1 MKYAAL
7 IRYLAA
13 ARMPLPPVRAALEYV
28 LAGNGLFARGVRRG
42 VSVTMPVMPCTVKG
56 LNPLTPSFAL
66 HYPLVPAAIMEAMLD
81 MARSA
86 RDADGDPA
94 EIVFHL
100 RWAGSTWRLD
110 VPLQTH
116 DSAHAQPLGEAIGS
130 SYAAALIEVHSHHA
144 MPAFFSSTD
153 DADETGFR
161 IFAVLGDIY
170 TQQRIRVRVG
180 LYGHTWPIPA
190 HWVFTL
196 PAGVVDVET

>member
-13 ARMPLPPVRAALEYV
+13 ARTPLPPVCAALEYV
-28 LAGNGLFARGVRRG
+28 LAGNGVFARGVRRG
-42 VSVTMPVMPCTVKG
+42 VSVTIPVVPCTVKG
-56 LNPLTPSFAL
+56 LNPFTPSFAL
-66 HYPLVPAAIMEAMLD
+66 HYALVPAAIMEAMLD

-94 EIVFHL
+94 EIVFHV

-110 VPLQTH
+110 VPLQTQ
-116 DSAHAQPLGEAIGS
+116 DSTHVQPLGEAIGS

-161 IFAVLGDIY
+161 IFAVLGDIF
-170 TQQRIRVRVG
+170 TQPQIRVRVG
-180 LYGHTWPIPA
+180 LYGHTWTIPA